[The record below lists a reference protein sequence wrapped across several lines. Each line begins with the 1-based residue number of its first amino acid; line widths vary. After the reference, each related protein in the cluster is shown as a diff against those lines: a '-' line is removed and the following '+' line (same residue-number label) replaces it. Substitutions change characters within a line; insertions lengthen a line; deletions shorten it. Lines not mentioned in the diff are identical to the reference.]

1 MGKKLLIIE
10 SPNKIKT
17 LIKYLG
23 DDFDILA
30 TVGHIR
36 DLAKFGM
43 GFDLKTFE
51 PKWVLMNDKK
61 EIIDNVKSKSKDAPE
76 IYIATDP
83 DREGEA
89 IAWHIFNIIPKEFQ
103 DKCYR
108 ISFNEISQKAIL
120 ESFKNKRE
128 INEKWVQS
136 QFARRI
142 IDRLIG
148 FKLSQLMQNKLKAES
163 AGRVQSVALKF
174 IADRQKEIDAFVPTQ
189 WFNIDIAL
197 NSKTPLVLKELNSK
211 YKIKSNSEIKKTGF
225 NFFTRKEAEEV
236 FNDLEEYCTLDKIA
250 DPVFQNS
257 SSKPPYKTST
267 LQQDAINKLNMSSK
281 KTTSIAQKLYE
292 GVSISG
298 SQMALISYPR
308 TDSVR
313 LSDDFVKSGLQFIET
328 KYGKQYLG
336 NIKTANVSKTNVQD
350 AHEAIRPIDVNI
362 TPESIKNELGKSEWD
377 LYNLIWIRTVASLMA
392 DAKFKKITLSFSN
405 NKNLFELSSRV
416 CEFDGFRLIY
426 KSNEKE
432 EDLTINIEDF
442 KIGSKHKFI
451 PQKQEDKGISEH
463 FTSPPPRFT
472 QASLISELEK
482 TGVGRPSTYNTM
494 VNIVVDRGYSTLE
507 NKAFHITDIGKSVI
521 KELND
526 FFNSEINPDFTKSM
540 EERLDNIALGNE
552 NWKDWLQIFSPE
564 FDIKVKNAWDNIEKV
579 ADEQVGRDCPDCGKP
594 LVYKKARKGNSRF
607 IGCSG
612 YPECKHLEPLEK
624 PKILDI
630 ICPLCKEHN
639 LIVRKNKKGS
649 EFIAC
654 TGFPKCRYL
663 LSMKDYDLHIKDHA
677 TEPLP
682 IIDYSKKPKA
692 KTESKK
698 AKPKANKK
706 ESK

>member
-1 MGKKLLIIE
+1 MSKKLLIIE

-17 LIKYLG
+17 LTKYLNN
-23 DDFDILA
+23 DFDILA

-43 GFDLKTFE
+43 GFDLTTFE
-51 PKWVLMNDKK
+51 PRWILMNDKK
-61 EIIDNVKSKSKDAPE
+61 EIIDEIKRKSKTAPE

-89 IAWHIFNIIPKEFQ
+89 IAWHIFDILPKELQ
-103 DKCYR
+103 SKCYR
-108 ISFNEISQKAIL
+108 ITFNEISQKAIL

-128 INEKWVQS
+128 INKEWVQS

-148 FKLSQLMQNKLKAES
+148 FKLSQLMQSKLKAES

-174 IADRQKEIDAFVPTQ
+174 IADRQKEIDAFIPIQ

-197 NSKTPLVLKELNSK
+197 GPKTPLVLKELNSK
-211 YKIKSNSEIKKTGF
+211 YKIKSNPEIKRTGF
-225 NFFTRKEAEEV
+225 NFFTKKEAEEV
-236 FNDLEEYCTLDKIA
+236 FNELEENCILEKIG

-281 KTTSIAQKLYE
+281 QTTSIAQKLYE
-292 GVSISG
+292 GISING
-298 SQMALISYPR
+298 NQMALISYPR
-308 TDSVR
+308 TDSIR
-313 LSDDFVKSGLQFIET
+313 LSDDFVKDSLKFIEI
-328 KYGKQYLG
+328 KYGKKYLG
-336 NIKTANVSKTNVQD
+336 NIKLVKESKTNVQD
-350 AHEAIRPIDVNI
+350 AHEAIRPIDINI
-362 TPESIKNELGKSEWD
+362 TPESIKNELGKREWD

-405 NKNLFELSSRV
+405 NKNLFEISSRV
-416 CEFDGFRLIY
+416 CEFEGFRLIY

-432 EDLTINIEDF
+432 DDLTINIEDF

-451 PQKQEDKGISEH
+451 PQNNQDKGISEH

-507 NKAFHITDIGKSVI
+507 NKAFNITNIGKSVI

-526 FFNSEINPDFTKSM
+526 FFSDEINPNFTKSM
-540 EERLDNIALGNE
+540 EERLDKIASGNE
-552 NWKDWLQIFSPE
+552 NWKDWLKIFYPK
-564 FDIKVKNAWDNIEKV
+564 FDDKVKNAWNNIDKI
-579 ADEQVGRDCPDCGKP
+579 ADEEVGRNCPDCGRS

-612 YPECKHLEPLEK
+612 YPECKYLEPLEK
-624 PKILDI
+624 PEILDI
-630 ICPLCKEHN
+630 ICPLCKQHK
-639 LIVRKNKKGS
+639 LVIRKNKKGS
-649 EFIAC
+649 KFIAC
-654 TGFPKCRYL
+654 TGFPNCRYL
-663 LSMKDYDLHIKDHA
+663 LSMKDYDLHMKDHA
-677 TEPLP
+677 SEPLP
-682 IIDYSKKPKA
+682 IINYTNKLKNKTKTKSK
-692 KTESKK
+692 
-698 AKPKANKK
+698 KK